1 MEEQFFMGI
10 KNNVHNLLKH
20 LLIIILMWAIICTV
34 LVKILFGYYESYVQ
48 REDSK
53 IIYEI
58 KSSVLYMEAQK
69 DVDRIQ

>member
-1 MEEQFFMGI
+1 MEGQFFMGI

-69 DVDRIQ
+69 DVDKIQ

>member
-1 MEEQFFMGI
+1 MEGQFFMGI

-34 LVKILFGYYESYVQ
+34 LVKVLFGYYESYVQ

-69 DVDRIQ
+69 DVDKIQ